1 MFCQITSSI
10 QKMLDRFNLFIDFIL
25 IMNQRKI
32 IFMGTPKIA
41 ATVLQ
46 SLLDANIAIELVVTQ
61 PDKKVGRKQ
70 ILTYSAVKEVAM
82 EHSIQTFQPRR
93 IKDDYLA
100 ILDIQADLI
109 ITWAYGQLVPDCI
122 LQAPIYGSVSLL
134 GS

>member
-1 MFCQITSSI
+1 
-10 QKMLDRFNLFIDFIL
+10 
-25 IMNQRKI
+25 MNQRKI

-82 EHSIQTFQPRR
+82 EHSIPTFQPRR
-93 IKDDYLA
+93 IKDDYQA

-109 ITWAYGQLVPDCI
+109 ITCASATCSFLPTSTPFMLREKQNTFACFSCSIRAVCS
-122 LQAPIYGSVSLL
+122 PIP
-134 GS
+134 